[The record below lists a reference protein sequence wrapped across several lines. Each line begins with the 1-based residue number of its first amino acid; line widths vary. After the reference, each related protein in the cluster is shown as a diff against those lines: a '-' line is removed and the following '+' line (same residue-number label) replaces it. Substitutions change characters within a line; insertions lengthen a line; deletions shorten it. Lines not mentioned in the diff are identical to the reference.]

1 MTIGVKPPCEW
12 DGVNWTTWWLF
23 AVTET
28 VLSLTPGPAVL
39 FVLSSAL
46 RAGARKSVGSILGIL
61 AANTVYFALSA
72 SGLGAL
78 LISSYRVF
86 FAVKWIGA
94 AYLVFVGAR
103 TILGHSEVLPDGEPV
118 GTGASATRLFRDGFV
133 LQMSNPKAIVFFSA
147 ILPQFI
153 DPRRAVLPQI
163 VILGLTSVICE
174 FGVLSSYGVA
184 AARASMFARQPRY
197 AKWTNRVAGSL
208 LIGAGA
214 GLAALRQD

>member
-1 MTIGVKPPCEW
+1 VS
-12 DGVNWTTWWLF
+12 WTTWWLF

-46 RAGARKSVGSILGIL
+46 RAGARKSLGSILGIL
-61 AANTVYFALSA
+61 TANAVYFALSA
-72 SGLGAL
+72 TGVCAL

-86 FAVKWIGA
+86 FLVKWIGA
-94 AYLVFVGAR
+94 AYLVYLGAT
-103 TILGHSEVLPDGEPV
+103 TILGRNEVLPFGEPAKI
-118 GTGASATRLFRDGFV
+118 GASAMRLFRDGFV
-133 LQMSNPKAIVFFSA
+133 LQMSNPKAIIFFSA

-163 VILGLTSVICE
+163 FIVGLTSVICE
-174 FGVLSSYGVA
+174 FAVLSSYVLA
-184 AARASMFARQPRY
+184 AARASMLARQPRY
-197 AKWTNRVAGSL
+197 AKWTNRIAGSL

-214 GLAALRQD
+214 GLAALRRA

>member
-1 MTIGVKPPCEW
+1 MI
-12 DGVNWTTWWLF
+12 WTTWWLF
-23 AVTET
+23 AVAET

-46 RAGARKSVGSILGIL
+46 RAGARKSVASILGIL
-61 AANTVYFALSA
+61 TANAVYFALSA
-72 SGLGAL
+72 TGVGAL

-94 AYLVFVGAR
+94 AYLVYVGAL
-103 TILGHSEVLPDGEPV
+103 TILGRSDVLPAGQPV
-118 GTGASATRLFRDGFV
+118 GTGASGRRLYRDGFV

-163 VILGLTSVICE
+163 VILGLISVICE
-174 FGVLSSYGVA
+174 FAVLSSYSLA
-184 AARASMFARQPRY
+184 AARASMLARQPRF
-197 AKWTNRVAGSL
+197 AKWTNRVAGGL

-214 GLAALRQD
+214 GLATLQRD

>member
-1 MTIGVKPPCEW
+1 MKPPCEL
-12 DGVNWTTWWLF
+12 DDVSWTAWWLF

-46 RAGARKSVGSILGIL
+46 RGGARKSVASILGIL
-61 AANTVYFALSA
+61 TANTVYFALSA

-94 AYLVFVGAR
+94 AYLVYLGAR
-103 TILGHSEVLPDGEPV
+103 AILGYGEVLPAGEPA
-118 GTGASATRLFRDGFV
+118 GTGASAARLYRDAFV
-133 LQMSNPKAIVFFSA
+133 LQMSNPKAIIFFSA

-153 DPRRAVLPQI
+153 DPRRAVFPQI

-174 FGVLSSYGVA
+174 FAVLSSYGLA
-184 AARASMFARQPRY
+184 AARGSMLARQPRY

-214 GLAALRQD
+214 GLAALRRD

>member
-1 MTIGVKPPCEW
+1 VKRPCER

-46 RAGARKSVGSILGIL
+46 RAGARKSLASILAIL
-61 AANTVYFALSA
+61 TANTVYFALSA
-72 SGLGAL
+72 SSLGAI

-94 AYLVFVGAR
+94 AYLVYLGAR
-103 TILGHSEVLPDGEPV
+103 AILGHSEVLAAGESAE
-118 GTGASATRLFRDGFV
+118 TGASAMRLFRDGFV

-153 DPRRAVLPQI
+153 DPHRAVLPQI

-174 FGVLSSYGVA
+174 FAVLSSYSLA
-184 AARASMFARQPRY
+184 AARASMLAREPRY

-214 GLAALRQD
+214 GLAALRRE

>member
-1 MTIGVKPPCEW
+1 MTIGVKPPC
-12 DGVNWTTWWLF
+12 DLDDVNWATWWLF

-61 AANTVYFALSA
+61 TANTVYFALSA
-72 SGLGAL
+72 SGVGAL

-86 FAVKWIGA
+86 FGVKWLGA
-94 AYLVFVGAR
+94 TYLVYLGAR
-103 TILGHSEVLPDGEPV
+103 TILRHNEVLPSGELAEA
-118 GTGASATRLFRDGFV
+118 GASATRLFRDGFV

-153 DPRRAVLPQI
+153 DPRRAVVPQI

-174 FGVLSSYGVA
+174 FAVLSSYSVA
-184 AARASMFARQPRY
+184 VARASILARQPRY
-197 AKWTNRVAGSL
+197 AKWINRIAGSL

-214 GLAALRQD
+214 GLAALRRD

>member
-1 MTIGVKPPCEW
+1 VS
-12 DGVNWTTWWLF
+12 WTTWWLF

-46 RAGARKSVGSILGIL
+46 RAGARKSVASILAIL
-61 AANTVYFALSA
+61 TANTVYFALSA
-72 SGLGAL
+72 TGLGTL
-78 LISSYRVF
+78 LVSSYRVF
-86 FAVKWIGA
+86 FLIKWIGA
-94 AYLVFVGAR
+94 AYLVYLGAR
-103 TILGHSEVLPDGEPV
+103 AILGREEVLPARDPG
-118 GTGASATRLFRDGFV
+118 GTSASAARLYRDGFV

-174 FGVLSSYGVA
+174 FAVLSSYSVA
-184 AARASMFARQPRY
+184 AARASRLARQPRY

-214 GLAALRQD
+214 GLAALRRD

>member
-1 MTIGVKPPCEW
+1 MS
-12 DGVNWTTWWLF
+12 WTTWWLF

-61 AANTVYFALSA
+61 TANTVYFALSA
-72 SGLGAL
+72 TGLGAL

-94 AYLVFVGAR
+94 AYLVYLGAR
-103 TILGHSEVLPDGEPV
+103 TILGQSEVVPAGEPI
-118 GTGASATRLFRDGFV
+118 GAGASAARFYRDAFV
-133 LQMSNPKAIVFFSA
+133 LQMSNPKAIVFFTA

-153 DPRRAVLPQI
+153 DPRREVLPQI
-163 VILGLTSVICE
+163 VILGWTSVVCE
-174 FGVLSSYGVA
+174 FAVLFSYAVA
-184 AARASMFARQPRY
+184 AARASRLAREPRY
-197 AKWTNRVAGSL
+197 AKWTNRIAGGL

-214 GLAALRQD
+214 GLAALRRN

>member
-1 MTIGVKPPCEW
+1 MS
-12 DGVNWTTWWLF
+12 WTTWWLF

-46 RAGARKSVGSILGIL
+46 RGGARKSVASILGVL
-61 AANTVYFALSA
+61 TANTVYFALSA

-94 AYLVFVGAR
+94 AYLVYLGAR
-103 TILGHSEVLPDGEPV
+103 AILGHGEVLPAGEPA
-118 GTGASATRLFRDGFV
+118 GTGTSAARLYRDGFV
-133 LQMSNPKAIVFFSA
+133 LQMSNPKAIIFFSA

-153 DPRRAVLPQI
+153 DPRRTVFPQI

-174 FGVLSSYGVA
+174 FAVLSSYGLA
-184 AARASMFARQPRY
+184 AARASMLARQPHY
-197 AKWTNRVAGSL
+197 VKWTNRIAGSL

-214 GLAALRQD
+214 RLAALRRD

>member
-1 MTIGVKPPCEW
+1 VS
-12 DGVNWTTWWLF
+12 WTTWWLF

-46 RAGARKSVGSILGIL
+46 RAGARKSLASILAIL
-61 AANTVYFALSA
+61 TANTIYFALSA

-94 AYLVFVGAR
+94 AYLVYLGAR
-103 TILGHSEVLPDGEPV
+103 AILGREEVLPAGDPSN
-118 GTGASATRLFRDGFV
+118 TSASAVRLYRDGLV
-133 LQMSNPKAIVFFSA
+133 LQMSNPKAIIFFSA

-153 DPRRAVLPQI
+153 DPRRAVLLQI
-163 VILGLTSVICE
+163 VILGATSVVCE
-174 FGVLSSYGVA
+174 FAVLSSYGVA
-184 AARASMFARQPRY
+184 AARASMLARQPRY
-197 AKWTNRVAGSL
+197 AKWTNRIAGSL

-214 GLAALRQD
+214 GLAALRRD

>member
-1 MTIGVKPPCEW
+1 MKPLCEW

-61 AANTVYFALSA
+61 SANTVYFALSA

-86 FAVKWIGA
+86 FLVKWIGA
-94 AYLVFVGAR
+94 GYLVYLGASTILGRNEVLPAGGPVGAR
-103 TILGHSEVLPDGEPV
+103 
-118 GTGASATRLFRDGFV
+118 ASAMRLFRDGFV

-153 DPRRAVLPQI
+153 DPRRAVLSQI
-163 VILGLTSVICE
+163 VVLGLTSVICE
-174 FGVLSSYGVA
+174 FAVLSSYGLA
-184 AARASMFARQPRY
+184 AARASLLARQPRY
-197 AKWTNRVAGSL
+197 AKWTNGVAGSL

-214 GLAALRQD
+214 GLAALRRD